1 VKRRPVSP
9 CKECPFRRRSLPGY
23 VGASTP
29 TEFIST
35 TQADV
40 AMPCHMSVDWVG
52 KGDMGWF
59 GVSRDKVADQDW
71 NNKFWDMI
79 ESLPPDTMI
88 TVVDCHI

>member
-1 VKRRPVSP
+1 
-9 CKECPFRRRSLPGY
+9 
-23 VGASTP
+23 
-29 TEFIST
+29 
-35 TQADV
+35 
-40 AMPCHMSVDWVG
+40 MPCHMSVDWVG